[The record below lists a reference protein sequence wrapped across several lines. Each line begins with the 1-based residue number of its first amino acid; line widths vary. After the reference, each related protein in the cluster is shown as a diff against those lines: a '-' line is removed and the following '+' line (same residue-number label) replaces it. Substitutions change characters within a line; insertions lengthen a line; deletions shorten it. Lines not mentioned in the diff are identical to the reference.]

1 MRVMDDHSRRNH
13 LQRLYRDPVAT
24 TGYWEQSWGSR
35 NYDQML
41 AHELYNSTF
50 RATVDT
56 LVAGCHMADHQ
67 TVLDI
72 GCGWGRLII
81 GLLKRFPNLQIQG
94 IDVSKEAVS
103 RGPDLIVK
111 ETGRRDIRLHVGRAE
126 ALPFDDGSFAAI
138 VSSRVFQ
145 YVSDPMAAMREVNR
159 VLKPGGE
166 VTILVPNKRN
176 PIRYLSYHTQLLT
189 CDNLKKWMEPAG
201 LEVTGTGSIVYWP
214 PNWKRFS
221 DESFWVSIDRWL
233 AKAPFV
239 GRIGGL
245 AWASARKPRRP

>member
-1 MRVMDDHSRRNH
+1 MGVMDDLSQRSD
-13 LQRLYRDPVAT
+13 LQRLYQDPAAT
-24 TGYWEQSWGSR
+24 TQYWEQSWGSR
-35 NYDQML
+35 NYDEML
-41 AHELYNSTF
+41 AYELYNSTF

-56 LVAGCHMADHQ
+56 LVAGCHLTDRQ
-67 TVLDI
+67 SVLDI

-81 GLLKRFPNLQIQG
+81 GLLKRFPGLQIQG

-103 RGPDLIVK
+103 RGPDLIAR
-111 ETGRRDIRLHVGRAE
+111 ETGRRDVKLHVAAAE
-126 ALPFDDGSFAAI
+126 SLPFDDATFAAV

-145 YVSDPMAAMREVNR
+145 YVTDPMAGMREIER

-176 PIRYLSYHTQLLT
+176 PVRYLRYHTQLLT
-189 CDNLKKWMEPAG
+189 CDKLAEWMDAAG

-214 PNWKRFS
+214 PTWKRFS
-221 DESFWVSIDRWL
+221 DQSFWVSIDRWL
-233 AKAPFV
+233 AKTPLI

-245 AWASARKPRRP
+245 AWASARKPLR

>member
-1 MRVMDDHSRRNH
+1 MREKDG
-13 LQRLYRDPVAT
+13 LQRLHRDPVAT
-24 TGYWEQSWGSR
+24 MEYWQQSWGSR
-35 NYDQML
+35 DYQQML

-50 RATVDT
+50 RATVDA
-56 LVAGCHMADHQ
+56 LVAGCHMTDRQ

-81 GLLKRFPNLQIQG
+81 GLLKRFPGLQIQG
-94 IDVSKEAVS
+94 IDVSREAIS
-103 RGPDLIVK
+103 RGPDLIAK
-111 ETGRRDIRLHVGRAE
+111 ETGRRDVKLQVAPAE
-126 ALPFDDGSFAAI
+126 SLPFDDGIFAAI

-145 YVSDPMAAMREVNR
+145 YVSEPIAAMREVNR

-176 PIRYLSYHTQLLT
+176 PVRYLSYHTQLLT
-189 CDNLKKWMEPAG
+189 CDKLAEWMAAAG

-221 DESFWVSIDRWL
+221 DESFWVSVDRWL

-239 GRIGGL
+239 RRIGGL
-245 AWASARKPRRP
+245 AWASARKP

>member
-1 MRVMDDHSRRNH
+1 MPEMDD

-56 LVAGCHMADHQ
+56 LVAGCHLTDRQA
-67 TVLDI
+67 VLDI

-81 GLLKRFPNLQIQG
+81 GLLKRFPGLQIQG
-94 IDVSKEAVS
+94 IDVSSEAVS
-103 RGPDLIVK
+103 RGPDLIAR
-111 ETGRRDIRLHVGRAE
+111 ETGRRDIRLQVARAE
-126 ALPFDDGSFAAI
+126 SLPFDDASFAAI

-145 YVSDPMAAMREVNR
+145 YVSEPITAMREIHR

-166 VTILVPNKRN
+166 VTILAPNKRN
-176 PIRYLSYHTQLLT
+176 PVRYFRYHTQLLT
-189 CDNLKKWMEPAG
+189 SDKLTEWMEAAG

-214 PNWKRFS
+214 PSWKRFS

-233 AKAPFV
+233 AKAPIV
-239 GRIGGL
+239 RRMGGL
-245 AWASARKPRRP
+245 AWASARKPRQP